1 MRLVLSLPRR
11 LKQSN
16 SKIQS
21 KNPVGLSC
29 VSYLQGD
36 TPKTCSN
43 NRISAELGNK
53 FAHYDSLKLCCFALY
68 VLWSPDKDYYLPFSH
83 RSMPDPWFC
92 GSKYLSI
99 PMWFIAIGR
108 WMWNTS
114 AINLPQRVYLYSTLT
129 HFSISVKFGE
139 STTTISLP
147 PINSFDH
154 SITYCNNNLNASLKP
169 KCRRLVLPHSP
180 SIHKQTRIVVSGI

>member
-1 MRLVLSLPRR
+1 MFPIYKGILQKPVQTIGFQ
-11 LKQSN
+11 QSWAIN
-16 SKIQS
+16 SHIMTHS
-21 KNPVGLSC
+21 SSV
-29 VSYLQGD
+29 
-36 TPKTCSN
+36 CS
-43 NRISAELGNK
+43 
-53 FAHYDSLKLCCFALY
+53 FALY

-147 PINSFDH
+147 PINSFVH
-154 SITYCNNNLNASLKP
+154 SIIYCNNNLNASQM
-169 KCRRLVLPHSP
+169 
-180 SIHKQTRIVVSGI
+180 QTPGITPFTLNS